1 MTQGKRALGRAL
13 SKVSILAAKWPKRI
27 LAVILVLTL
36 VLGFG
41 ITKVE
46 FSSDLIKVLPEGNPN
61 TEAARNVSERFPGHH
76 SYVTYLFAADPA
88 KWPEANEQLPFRVP
102 PEMQAPPNGTTGPC
116 YEDPERPGDHCDEPG
131 WNITD
136 EVYVRGMQEFHQYL
150 QDRAKEEGIE
160 ANVFAITYNTHVKLV
175 NWTNELATRCTPSS
189 DGPNLPGV
197 PELPSTPEGPCF
209 PDAGRGPVDEAFS
222 VPGTS
227 PEQEQRYATAWGTVW
242 TSAPKEVQTQASPD
256 WLVSRPVYVF
266 MPPGG
271 QEATQADYDRWGS
284 FFKEVAGEFR
294 DTCEAGDLE
303 WDVWRCDLLAI
314 NDAKI
319 VTDAHQA
326 DLTKEDLALYG
337 PLALGFIFVALYFAF
352 RGVRPVG
359 VGFTAL
365 GIVATWSYGL
375 LGWLGIPLNE
385 LNLAVVPLILGNGID
400 FSIHYIVE
408 YLEHKAEGDTDAEA
422 WETAGGRAGTAIFIA
437 TATTVAGLTVM
448 GLSPSPLIAELGLLA
463 AFAMTA
469 MLFIV
474 LTFIPAALSLFGAQD
489 EEATFEPSTL
499 MPKLARGVSKHRGK
513 AIVLVL
519 VATLALGYSAQFLTY
534 ETFGDPSKN
543 FPRGDPI
550 REQEEAANKAFFGRD
565 VADFESNW
573 LIIEGDLTDPAT
585 HDYIRDLQRDL
596 ARHPD
601 IRTDSVTSIVNLIT
615 QWVSIKDGT
624 PGAIPRV
631 AMEEAEEG
639 STYPSTR
646 EDIERNLDEMFA
658 SPFATYPSLFINEDY
673 DTTVIL
679 VDVFAGTTY
688 ADASEAWDNVWG
700 VVEENEENKPDDVHV
715 SLGGYTAF
723 SYLFITFEMPWLGY
737 MSAAAAVIVLGLV
750 AVLTRDLKATLSVG
764 AIVGVTSIW
773 WLGILPMLDIG
784 LAITLTLPAVF
795 IMALGSDY
803 AVHLIWNFREVGDV
817 GRVWATTGKAIM
829 YSAITD
835 TGAFLL
841 FVPMRNLM
849 MRNAMIA
856 TAVAITLIFIATVL
870 ILPTIYRV
878 PELEEEPE
886 EEPALEHVPGKTSD
900 TSWADDEPVGV

>member
-1 MTQGKRALGRAL
+1 MTRSKRRLGRGLASL
-13 SKVSILAAKWPKRI
+13 SILAAKWPKRT
-27 LAVILVLTL
+27 LSVILVLTL

-41 ITKVE
+41 VTKVE

-61 TEAARNVSERFPGHH
+61 TAAARNVSESFPGHH
-76 SYVTYLFAADPA
+76 SYVTYLFAADPE
-88 KWPEANEQLPFRVP
+88 KWAEANQQLPNRVP
-102 PEMQAPPNGTTGPC
+102 PELQAPPNGTTGPC

-136 EVYVRGMQEFHQYL
+136 EVYVRGMQEFHDYL
-150 QDRAKEEGIE
+150 QDRAEEEGIE

-175 NWTNELATRCTPSS
+175 NWTNEIAANCAPSPDS
-189 DGPNLPGV
+189 PNLPGV
-197 PELPSTPEGPCF
+197 PELPDPPDTPCQPNEY
-209 PDAGRGPVDEAFS
+209 AYAFS
-222 VPGTS
+222 VPGRTGD
-227 PEQEQRYATAWGTVW
+227 QEQRYATAWSTVW
-242 TSAPKEVQTQASPD
+242 TSAPKEVQTQASPN

-266 MPPGG
+266 MPQGG
-271 QEATQADYDRWGS
+271 EEATQEDYDRWGR
-284 FFKEVAGEFR
+284 FFKDVAGEYR
-294 DTCEAGDLE
+294 ERCRAGELT

-326 DLTKEDLALYG
+326 ALTKEDLALYG

-352 RGVRPVG
+352 RGVRPVT
-359 VGFTAL
+359 VGFSAL

-408 YLEHKAEGDTDAEA
+408 YLEHKAEGATDEEA

-437 TATTVAGLTVM
+437 TATTVAGLAIM

-489 EEATFEPSTL
+489 DEPTFEPSSV
-499 MPKLARGVSKHRGK
+499 MPKVARAVSAHRGK

-519 VATLALGYSAQFLTY
+519 IATVALGYSAQFLTY

-573 LIIEGDLTDPAT
+573 VILEGDLTDPAT
-585 HDYIRDLQRDL
+585 HAYIRDLQKDL
-596 ARHPD
+596 AND
-601 IRTDSVTSIVNLIT
+601 SEIRTDSVTSIVNLVT

-624 PGAIPRV
+624 PGAIPKV
-631 AMEEAEEG
+631 VLEEGEEG

-646 EDIERNLDEMFA
+646 EEIEANLDQMYN

-679 VDVFAGTTY
+679 VDLYAGTTY
-688 ADASEAWDNVWG
+688 EDASAAWGNVWG
-700 VVEENEENKPDDVHV
+700 IIEENEENKPDDVHV
-715 SLGGYTAF
+715 SMGGYTSF
-723 SYLFITFEMPWLGY
+723 SYLFIKYEMPWLGY

-750 AVLTRDLKATLSVG
+750 FLLTRDLKATLTVAG
-764 AIVGVTSIW
+764 VVGVTSIW

-803 AVHLIWNFREVGDV
+803 AVHLIWNFQEVGDV
-817 GRVWATTGKAIM
+817 DHVWATTGKAIM

-856 TAVAITLIFIATVL
+856 TAVAICLIFIATVL
-870 ILPTIYRV
+870 ILPSIYPV
-878 PELEEEPE
+878 PEREEEPE
-886 EEPALEHVPGKTSD
+886 EQAAMEHVPGKPSD
-900 TSWADDEPVGV
+900 TSWHDDEPVGV